1 MSIQQI
7 SVPEEPQENWS
18 TRVDYGGF
26 YAWFEIDGYGITGHS
41 WEDGKYGASVRFCTR
56 EAEKDC
62 HHEEHECLFE
72 HQQYLDYSGAVKWVV
87 GQNRLAQTT
96 EGRERVMGVLD
107 KKRREEQAGRELAAD
122 AKQEQKKGLLINVC
136 FFGGIISL
144 FVLLSFL
151 SSSGGSSGSGGSSS
165 PSGRYDPSYRPPV
178 DDHYVRPHL
187 RSNGTYVEGYRR
199 TDADSS
205 FYNNYSTQG
214 NVNPYTGER
223 GYKNPSG
230 N

>member
-7 SVPEEPQENWS
+7 SVPEEPQEDWS
-18 TRVDYGGF
+18 TRVDYGDF
-26 YAWFEIDGYGITGHS
+26 YAWFEIAEHDDWAGQYFAI
-41 WEDGKYGASVRFCTR
+41 VRFCTS

-62 HHEEHECLFE
+62 HHEERVHVFRHEP
-72 HQQYLDYSGAVKWVV
+72 YLDYADAVKWVL
-87 GQNRLAQTT
+87 GQNGIAQTA
-96 EGRERVMGVLD
+96 EGRERLVGVID
-107 KKRREEQAGRELAAD
+107 KERRGKQAGRELAGN
-122 AKQEQKKGLLINVC
+122 AKSEQKKALLINVC

-178 DDHYVRPHL
+178 GDHYVRPHL

-214 NVNPYTGER
+214 NANPYTGER
-223 GYKNPSG
+223 GYKKPSG